1 MVSHL
6 CIKECLDLFGVA
18 ENIKTLL
25 VPSMDKWRVKLRA
38 GNSKLGEA
46 GTKRESLSPSVF
58 DSALIP
64 LSFILRRAK
73 AAYEFPGRKEKIN
86 HFLFMDGLKLYS
98 RNENELDSLVH
109 IIRIS

>member
-6 CIKECLDLFGVA
+6 WIKECLDLFGVA

-58 DSALIP
+58 DSPLIP

-109 IIRIS
+109 TIRIS